1 MGRRSSLY
9 YKAQVQAESCLSKV
23 QDRFSSDLK
32 IKFLVCPS
40 TFVFHYVCFG
50 IGRII
55 ELFLPFYF
63 FCWSVCD
70 IVLGTSF
77 ISPVPANKKLSKVKP
92 RRQNINYIAEM
103 IFYWKC
109 ITFIFR
115 HFSLFRLLAVASCLC
130 AALFAIPRYSGSR
143 ITIAGTQFLLLTE
156 NLFHH
161 LCQDTPWQSQS
172 PTTQ

>member
-1 MGRRSSLY
+1 MFESGSGLVQLWPQNQIFGLSINFCFSL
-9 YKAQVQAESCLSKV
+9 CL
-23 QDRFSSDLK
+23 FWIWTYHK
-32 IKFLVCPS
+32 IIFTFL
-40 TFVFHYVCFG
+40 
-50 IGRII
+50 
-55 ELFLPFYF
+55 F
-63 FCWSVCD
+63 FWSVCD